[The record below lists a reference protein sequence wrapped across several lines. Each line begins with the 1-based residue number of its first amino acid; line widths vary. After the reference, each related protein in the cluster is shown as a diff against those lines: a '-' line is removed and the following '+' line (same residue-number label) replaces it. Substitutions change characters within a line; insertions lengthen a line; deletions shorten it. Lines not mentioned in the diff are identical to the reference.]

1 MSYNSK
7 NYNKWA
13 AEVVKIYNTVKN
25 PDIPDSEIVRREFP
39 KFKIFI
45 SYRQWMNIKGRP
57 IPKEAPTNQ
66 LDLFAKFVH

>member
-13 AEVVKIYNTVKN
+13 ANVVEVYRALKN
-25 PDIPDSEIVRREFP
+25 ADMPDTEIIRREFP
-39 KFKIFI
+39 KHNIFI

-57 IPKEAPTNQ
+57 IPKAQPTRQ
-66 LDLFAKFVH
+66 LELF